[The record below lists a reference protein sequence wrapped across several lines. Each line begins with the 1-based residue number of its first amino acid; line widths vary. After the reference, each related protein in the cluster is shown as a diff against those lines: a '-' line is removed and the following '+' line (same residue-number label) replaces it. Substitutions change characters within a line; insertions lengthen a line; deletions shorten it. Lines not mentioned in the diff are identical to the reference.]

1 MNKSQISS
9 KLTPLLCPIIL
20 LILWEIIGQI
30 RLEIKPFLI
39 NLGCSPEGI
48 PDYSFLLPV
57 SIVFPKFL
65 SLLFSGVI
73 LPYLWDTTWRSLIG
87 FILASIVGIV
97 IGIPLGLSK
106 RAEDLFYPTVDAV
119 RTIPPVALLPLI
131 ILFFGID
138 HSMKIAFIFI
148 GSIWP
153 VLVNTA
159 QSVKGVDPMYIKVAY
174 NSGHSNRSTLY
185 RVIIPSSFPGIFAGL
200 RISLSIS
207 VILSIVSEMMAG
219 NTGLGFFLNYSK
231 RNFDYDD
238 MFAAI
243 IVIALLG
250 LLLNMAIHRV
260 DKYVL
265 SWYYRSRANQLEYT
279 SV

>member
-1 MNKSQISS
+1 MIKLNKP
-9 KLTPLLCPIIL
+9 KLTPFICPVIL
-20 LILWEIIGQI
+20 LIIWEIVGQL
-30 RLEIKPFLI
+30 RLHIAPFLTS
-39 NLGCSPEGI
+39 LGYSPLGI
-48 PDYSFLLPV
+48 PDFSFLLPI
-57 SIVFPKFL
+57 SIIFPKFFK
-65 SLLFSGVI
+65 LLISGII

-87 FILASIVGIV
+87 FVLASLVGV
-97 IGIPLGLSK
+97 TVGIPLGLSK
-106 RAEDLFYPTVDAV
+106 RAEELFLPTVDAV

-138 HSMKIAFIFI
+138 HSMKVAFIFV

-159 QSVKGVDPMYIKVAY
+159 QSVKSVDPMYIKVAF
-174 NSGHSNRSTLY
+174 NSGHSNRSTLF
-185 RVIIPSSFPGIFAGL
+185 RVIIPSSLPGIFAGL

-238 MFAAI
+238 MFSAI
-243 IVIALLG
+243 IVIAILG
-250 LLLNMAIHRV
+250 WLLNMAIHRI
-260 DKYVL
+260 DRHVL
-265 SWYYRSRANQLEYT
+265 SWYYHSRDNQLEY
-279 SV
+279 SQF

>member
-1 MNKSQISS
+1 MIKLNKP
-9 KLTPLLCPIIL
+9 KLTPFICPVIL
-20 LILWEIIGQI
+20 LIIWEIVGQL
-30 RLEIKPFLI
+30 RLHIAPFLTS
-39 NLGCSPEGI
+39 LGYSPLGI
-48 PDYSFLLPV
+48 PDFSFLLPI
-57 SIVFPKFL
+57 SIILPKFFK
-65 SLLFSGVI
+65 LLISGII

-87 FILASIVGIV
+87 FVLASLVGV
-97 IGIPLGLSK
+97 AVGIPLGLSK
-106 RAEDLFYPTVDAV
+106 RAEELFLPTVDAV

-138 HSMKIAFIFI
+138 HSMKVAFIFV

-159 QSVKGVDPMYIKVAY
+159 QSVKSVDPMYIKVAF
-174 NSGHSNRSTLY
+174 NSGHSNRSTLF
-185 RVIIPSSFPGIFAGL
+185 RVIIPSSLPGIFAGL

-238 MFAAI
+238 MFSAI
-243 IVIALLG
+243 IVIAILG
-250 LLLNMAIHRV
+250 WLLNMVIHRI
-260 DKYVL
+260 DRHLL
-265 SWYYRSRANQLEYT
+265 SWYYRSRDNQLEY
-279 SV
+279 SQF